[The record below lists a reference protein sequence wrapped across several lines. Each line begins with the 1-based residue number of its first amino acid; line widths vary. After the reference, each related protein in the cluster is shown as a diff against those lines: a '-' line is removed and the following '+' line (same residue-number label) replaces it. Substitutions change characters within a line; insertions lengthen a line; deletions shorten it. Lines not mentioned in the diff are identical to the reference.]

1 MKKNKKNQS
10 KKVESKSQQVSIPE
24 QIYLGNDLATILKEA
39 KPLFETRKGYGWDC
53 YLENEVEDIMAVYE
67 YKGNVYA
74 LTYDGCDCPFSE
86 YSSETL
92 DKVRE
97 EAIKWLKKQPQ
108 TQGKLKE

>member
-1 MKKNKKNQS
+1 MKKNQNKKE
-10 KKVESKSQQVSIPE
+10 KSKSQ
-24 QIYLGNDLATILKEA
+24 QIYLGNDLAAILKEA

-86 YSSETL
+86 FSSETL

>member
-10 KKVESKSQQVSIPE
+10 KKEESKSQQISIPK

-53 YLENEVEDIMAVYE
+53 GLKNEVEDIISVYE
-67 YKGNVYA
+67 YKGKLYVIT
-74 LTYDGCDCPFSE
+74 LDGCDCPIFE
-86 YSSETL
+86 YSDETRN
-92 DKVRE
+92 KVRE

>member
-1 MKKNKKNQS
+1 MEKKSNQVS
-10 KKVESKSQQVSIPE
+10 DFVVIFKKV
-24 QIYLGNDLATILKEA
+24 

-53 YLENEVEDIMAVYE
+53 YLENEVEDIMAVYK

-74 LTYDGCDCPFSE
+74 LTLGGADVPISR
-86 YSSETL
+86 YSSKTR

-97 EAIKWLKKQPQ
+97 EAINWLKEQPQ